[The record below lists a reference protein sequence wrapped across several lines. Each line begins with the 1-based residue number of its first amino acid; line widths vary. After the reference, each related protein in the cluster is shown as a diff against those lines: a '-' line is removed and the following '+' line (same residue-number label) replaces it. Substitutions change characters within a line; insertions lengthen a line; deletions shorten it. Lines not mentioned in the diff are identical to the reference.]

1 MTVATEIRGVA
12 AEVQGVADD
21 EFRAMASG
29 DVAAFLDLLSPDVV
43 FFPPNEAPRSGSAVA
58 PWIGQFLSG
67 YTVEFLR
74 HRHDECFLAE
84 GQALLRT
91 SFKWR
96 VTPRAGGED
105 LVRQGNTMRVFRQDE
120 TGAWRLTREIWTI
133 YPAT

>member
-1 MTVATEIRGVA
+1 MTVTTEIGGVP
-12 AEVQGVADD
+12 AEVPGVADE
-21 EFRAMASG
+21 EFRAMACG
-29 DVAAFLDLLSPDVV
+29 DVAAFLSLLSPDVV

-67 YTVEFLR
+67 YTVEFLSY
-74 HRHDECFLAE
+74 RHDECFLAE
-84 GQALLRT
+84 GRALLRT

-105 LVRQGNTMRVFRQDE
+105 FVRQGNSMRVFRQDE
-120 TGAWRLTREIWTI
+120 TGAWLLTREIWTT